1 MKDFKE
7 LLDATQNLSQKE
19 LETLSSKILDILQG
33 GSNNK
38 ALNTVIPN
46 TCRRCDSASIIKFG
60 KDKNNKQRF
69 KCKNCNTIFY
79 SDSYS
84 VTSKSH
90 QPLSVWKQY
99 IPLLLKGTSL
109 AACAKECGIS
119 EQTAF
124 TWRHKI
130 LSSLQSDQNNR
141 ALNGIVEI
149 DDMFFSISYKG
160 NHKKSKNFTMPRKS
174 YERGNDNSAMTGG
187 MACVLCACERRGQ
200 TYGEVVGV
208 GSVSVNQLEYA
219 FKDRLSSDTLVLSDR
234 AYNYKNYFKTTS
246 IEHIQLAA
254 HCIPKDSSSPPQVK
268 GIYHIQNVNNLHN
281 RFRRRMRPYNG
292 VATKYLNHYVN
303 LFIWIEN
310 HKKIC
315 DFDMTDE
322 LFDCL
327 TSNKQYRSYQSLI
340 NLPAVPKVA

>member
-19 LETLSSKILDILQG
+19 LETLSAKILDILQG
-33 GSNNK
+33 GASNK
-38 ALNTVIPN
+38 DLNVVMPN
-46 TCRRCDSASIIKFG
+46 TCRRCDSVSIIKFG

-69 KCKNCNTIFY
+69 KCKSCNTIFY

-90 QPLSVWKQY
+90 QPLFVWKKY

-109 AACAKECGIS
+109 AVCAKECGIS

-141 ALNGIVEI
+141 ALTGIVEI

-174 YERGNDNSAMTGG
+174 YERGNDNSATTGG

-268 GIYHIQNVNNLHN
+268 GTYHIQNVNNTH
-281 RFRRRMRPYNG
+281 RRIRKMLKPYNG
-292 VATKYLNHYVN
+292 VATKYLNHYIS
-303 LFIWIEN
+303 LFVWIEN
-310 HKKIC
+310 YKKI
-315 DFDMTDE
+315 DE
-322 LFDCL
+322 FNL
-327 TSNKQYRSYQSLI
+327 SNLMIESLYKKDSYISYSDI
-340 NLPAVPKVA
+340 ISSPTIPSVA